1 MTAPAPAPARNNLAP
16 LMSSARHDWRTP
28 PQFYAAVERRLGLTF
43 DLDAAATRDSTLAPR
58 YFGPDHLSNR
68 DALTLNWKTAT
79 PWQSAWLNPPYG
91 RGTGQWVE
99 KAYTETQ
106 RPPGALVDIADRTTA
121 VLIPART
128 DTAYWHAHVWRADRV
143 ELVKGRLVFLDAAT
157 GLPALTWNRKKRI
170 WQISAAPFPVA
181 VVVFR
186 TGWYGPPAVWC
197 WDWKADLLPAELHAM
212 AVAEATARQ
221 LAEILPPP
229 PPKGDDAAAVEWA
242 EARAGALARLAA

>member
-1 MTAPAPAPARNNLAP
+1 MTAPAPNPTAPNKLAT
-16 LMSSARHDWRTP
+16 LMSSERHDWRTP
-28 PQFYAAVERRLGLTF
+28 PQFYAAVERRLDVTF
-43 DLDAAATRDSTLAPR
+43 NLDAAATASAALAPHW
-58 YFGPDHLSNR
+58 FGPDHHLSDHR
-68 DALTLNWKTAT
+68 DALTINWAAAT
-79 PWQSAWLNPPYG
+79 PWRAAWLNPPYG

-106 RPPGALVDIADRTTA
+106 NVGYIRSGTTA

-128 DTAYWHAHVWRADRV
+128 DTAYWHAHVWRADDV
-143 ELVKGRLVFLDAAT
+143 NLVKGRLVFLDAAT

-186 TGWYGPPAVWC
+186 SGWFGPPAVWC
-197 WDWKADLLPAELHAM
+197 WDWKADLTPAELRSM

-221 LAEILPPP
+221 LAELLPPP
-229 PPKGDDAAAVEWA
+229 PPRGDEQAAARWA
-242 EARAGALARLAA
+242 EARAEALERLAA